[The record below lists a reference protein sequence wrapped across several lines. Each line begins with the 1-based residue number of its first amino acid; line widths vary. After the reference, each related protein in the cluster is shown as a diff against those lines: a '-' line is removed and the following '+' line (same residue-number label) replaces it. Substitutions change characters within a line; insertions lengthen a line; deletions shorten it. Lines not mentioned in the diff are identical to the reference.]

1 MNMPTPLTSVYQ
13 QSNDQER
20 QQRLMRIQRAWQS
33 YYGNFPDVLRPVRN
47 RDNSRTNDNVKV
59 NKARTIANTSVHFL
73 FGRGVGFDL
82 GQDAEAGDYLNGV
95 VDDGRVVKPG
105 VWTVNKKATTL
116 LKLGLNG
123 AVTGH
128 TFVKIVPGPTPL
140 TGRLSRLVILDP
152 ATVDVTWDP
161 DDLELVE
168 AYEISYPGID
178 PKSGKPMLYRQLH
191 QRDDQRWR
199 ILDQQKSPDARVWST
214 IREQPWPWPFAAIVD
229 TQNLPA
235 PNQYYGTAD
244 LETDVL
250 DLNKQRN
257 FVLSNALRIIRY
269 HGHPRTWG
277 KGFTARELE
286 TAVDATI
293 VLPGKDASL
302 ANLEMQS
309 DGSFVDLVDRRID
322 EAIHE
327 LSDLPPV
334 AVGKVENVGQL
345 SSLALKV
352 LYAPLI
358 ARTETKRL
366 LYGELL
372 VELNRRLLAI
382 EGFGEEIL
390 TTLQW
395 QDVLP
400 TDPMQEVQ
408 TALLE
413 EQLGVSKATLIAK
426 LGYDPEQEADK
437 KAEEDAAAA
446 EVAQRSMQ
454 AFDQGDGLGPDGRT
468 TNRNNRNQQEDL
480 AA

>member
-1 MNMPTPLTSVYQ
+1 MTSPGPLTTVYQ
-13 QSNDQER
+13 QTNEQER
-20 QQRLMRIQRAWQS
+20 QQRLLRIKRAWES
-33 YYGNFPDVLRPVRN
+33 YYGNFPDTLRPVRN

-73 FGRGVGFDL
+73 FGRDVGFDL
-82 GQDAEAGDYLNGV
+82 EGMEAAGQYLSGV
-95 VDDGRVVKPG
+95 KNADGTITQHG
-105 VWTVNKKATTL
+105 VWTANKKAITL
-116 LKLGLNG
+116 MKLGLNG

-140 TGRLSRLVILDP
+140 TGELPRLVILDP

-161 DDLELVE
+161 DDLDLVE
-168 AYEISYPGID
+168 AYEISYVGND
-178 PKSGKPMLYRQLH
+178 PRTGKPMLYRQLH
-191 QRDDQRWR
+191 QRDGERWN
-199 ILDQQKSPDARVWST
+199 ILDQQKGPDDRAWQT
-214 IREQPWPWPFAAIVD
+214 IKEEVWPWPFSAVVD
-229 TQNLPA
+229 CQNLPA
-235 PNQYYGTAD
+235 PNQYYGISD
-244 LETDVL
+244 LEPDVL

-257 FVLSNALRIIRY
+257 FLLSNALRIIRF
-269 HGHPRTWG
+269 HAHPRTWG
-277 KGFTARELE
+277 KGFNAKELE
-286 TAVDATI
+286 TSIDATI
-293 VLPGKDASL
+293 VLPGKDASI

-309 DGSFVDLVDRRID
+309 DGAFVDLIDRRID

-372 VELNRRLLAI
+372 IEINRRLLAMAA
-382 EGFGEEIL
+382 FGDDL
-390 TTLQW
+390 RTTLQW

-413 EQLGVSKATLIAK
+413 EQLGVSRSTLIAK
-426 LGYDPEQEADK
+426 LGYDADQEATK
-437 KAEEDAAAA
+437 KGDEDAAAA
-446 EVAQRSMQ
+446 SVAQRALD
-454 AFDQGDGLGPDGRT
+454 AFDQGDGLGADGRA
-468 TNRNNRNQQEDL
+468 NGK
-480 AA
+480 AAAQ

>member
-1 MNMPTPLTSVYQ
+1 MMNMPTPLSSVYQ

-20 QQRLMRIQRAWQS
+20 QQRLLRIERAWQS
-33 YYGNFPDVLRPVRN
+33 YYGNFPDALRPVRN
-47 RDNSRTNDNVKV
+47 RDNSRTDDNVKV

-73 FGRGVGFDL
+73 FGRDVGFDL
-82 GQDAEAGDYLNGV
+82 PQDDAAADYLNGV
-95 VDDGRVVKPG
+95 VDDGSVITPG
-105 VWTVNKKATTL
+105 VWTVNRKAITL

-140 TGRLSRLVILDP
+140 TGSLPRLVILDP

-161 DDLELVE
+161 DDLELVS

-178 PKSGKPMLYRQLH
+178 PGSGRPMLYRQLH
-191 QRDDQRWR
+191 QRDGVQWR
-199 ILDQQKSPDARVWST
+199 ILDQQKTPDARTWTTVS
-214 IREQPWPWPFAAIVD
+214 EQPWPWPFAAIVD

-235 PNQYYGTAD
+235 PNQYWGTAD

-257 FVLSNALRIIRY
+257 FLLTNALRIMRF

-277 KGFTARELE
+277 RGFNAKDLE
-286 TAVDATI
+286 QSIDATLI
-293 VLPGKDASL
+293 LPNKDAML
-302 ANLEMQS
+302 ENLEMQS
-309 DGSFVDLVDRRID
+309 DGQYLDLVDRRID

-372 VELNRRLLAI
+372 VELNRRLLAM
-382 EGFGEEIL
+382 GKFGDDL
-390 TTLQW
+390 RTTLQW

-400 TDPMQEVQ
+400 VDPMQEVQ

-413 EQLGVSKATLIAK
+413 EQLGVSRATLIAK
-426 LGYDPEQEADK
+426 LGYDPDQEAQK
-437 KAEEDAAAA
+437 KADEQAAAA
-446 EVAQRSMQ
+446 TVGDRALQ
-454 AFDQGDGLGPDGRT
+454 AFDKGEDLGPDGRT
-468 TNRNNRNQQEDL
+468 SRTNPKEDQ